1 VRGPLLHCR
10 RWEGGLAAEGA
21 EGAPRDEGGG
31 CPAATRLGSS
41 AGQELLDAG
50 ALSGWREGRGERG
63 GVVGMGVR
71 RGSKGREVDD
81 RVPHV
86 LVGIEEKNEGGWMR
100 EKEI

>member
-1 VRGPLLHCR
+1 
-10 RWEGGLAAEGA
+10 
-21 EGAPRDEGGG
+21 
-31 CPAATRLGSS
+31 
-41 AGQELLDAG
+41 
-50 ALSGWREGRGERG
+50 
-63 GVVGMGVR
+63 MGVR

>member
-1 VRGPLLHCR
+1 MPARSVGGGR
-10 RWEGGLAAEGA
+10 EGG
-21 EGAPRDEGGG
+21 
-31 CPAATRLGSS
+31 
-41 AGQELLDAG
+41 
-50 ALSGWREGRGERG
+50 REG
-63 GVVGMGVR
+63 GVVGLGAR